1 MAKIGL
7 SASAGAAWSF
17 WKTVQTVSPKAIEE
31 EVAKGF
37 KLAIVGTPDDRARF
51 RESLLTS
58 KATIA
63 EREDASDYLR
73 ELDAAPANS
82 DDAQAF
88 SFIVYVGGEGEP
100 IGVRGD
106 NGVPVVGTLAQIIDG
121 ILELRPGLALA
132 LARRFPAFR
141 LPACNAIIKATSRV
155 NASVALISALPGV
168 LPISAIILPASSL
181 ADVILLT
188 KNQIMMVMRLAAA
201 HGKKPAY
208 TRQVKELIGVV
219 GSALGWRTIAREL
232 VGLVP
237 GGIGMALKGSIAY
250 SGTMAVGKAALWYY
264 QTGKKPSPDAIR
276 AAYGESE
283 ADAKKEVEALRAGGV
298 ASTEPTEPT
307 EKTREDE

>member
-51 RESLLTS
+51 RESLLTP

-73 ELDAAPANS
+73 ELDAAPANA

-88 SFIVYVGGEGEP
+88 SFIVYVGGENEP

-106 NGVPVVGTLAQIIDG
+106 NGVPVVGTLSQIIDG
-121 ILELRPGLALA
+121 VLELRPGLALA
-132 LARRFPAFR
+132 LARHFPAFR

-264 QTGKKPSPDAIR
+264 QTGKTPSPDAIR

-283 ADAKKEVEALRAGGV
+283 SDAKQEVEALRAGGV
-298 ASTEPTEPT
+298 ASTEPAETT
-307 EKTREDE
+307 EKSHEDE